1 MHLSVMWILEQF
13 PEINNPTYSLA
24 VIAKQH
30 QARFSDDTRLA
41 GSRDFQGLTI
51 NCGPII
57 HQRGAIESHFLQR
70 EM

>member
-1 MHLSVMWILEQF
+1 MNSGNLEQF
-13 PEINNPTYSLA
+13 AEIINIIYRLA

-51 NCGPII
+51 NCGFII